1 MKNEKKIK
9 SYFLLVAFG
18 VLLYVVAINYRSL
31 LLGVR
36 YILAIINPFITGA
49 VIAFVINVPMRALET
64 GMYKKMKKKKA
75 RRILSLLTTL
85 VLLILVLWAVFTLIF
100 PELYSTI
107 ESIGQRV
114 PGAVEKAIQ
123 WGDKMAEKYPQI
135 EGYITEAE
143 KMLADFDWKEAL
155 TQSFNFVK
163 NGVGGFVNTTIDFV
177 GNLVNTVVNLGVGFV
192 FAIYILLQK
201 EKLASQCKQFCYAVL
216 KEDKADEAVRI
227 GKLAD
232 RIFSNFLS
240 GQVVEAIILGTMFF
254 LAMTIFSFPYAML
267 VGVLIA
273 ITALIPIFGAF
284 IGLAV
289 GAFLILMV
297 DPMQAVW
304 FIVMFF
310 VLQQIEGNL
319 IYPNVVGNS
328 IGLPGI
334 WVLIAVSTGGS
345 MFGVKGMLLFIPMF
359 SLIYTLVREYVKKQ
373 LMVKGIERKKWRVV
387 YATAGETKKLGTE
400 GKTVSGKKEE
410 GNKKQEGIP
419 SASKEETAMISQEA
433 VEIQKETVEIQEE
446 TVEEKQENII
456 IEEKTEKK
464 DGGKEVPK
472 EEEKALYGKKK
483 NKSLYKKKK

>member
-31 LLGVR
+31 LLGIR
-36 YILAIINPFITGA
+36 YILAIVNPFIVGI
-49 VIAFVINVPMRALET
+49 VIAFIINVPMRALET
-64 GMYKKMKKKKA
+64 GLYKKIKRK
-75 RRILSLLTTL
+75 RLGRVLSLLTTL
-85 VLLILVLWAVFTLIF
+85 LLLVLVLWAIFTLIF

-107 ESIGQRV
+107 ESIGLRV
-114 PGAVEKAIQ
+114 PGAIEKVME

-135 EGYITEAE
+135 EGYILEAE

-155 TQSFNFVK
+155 SQSFKFVK

-177 GNLVNTVVNLGVGFV
+177 GNLVNTVVNFGVGFV

-201 EKLASQCKQFCYAVL
+201 EKLASQCKQLCYALL
-216 KEDKADEAVRI
+216 KEEKADEVVRI

-232 RIFSNFLS
+232 RIFSSFLS

-254 LAMTIFSFPYAML
+254 IAMSIFKFPYAML

-273 ITALIPIFGAF
+273 VTALIPIFGSF

-297 DPMQAVW
+297 NPMQALW
-304 FIVMFF
+304 FIIMFF

-345 MFGVKGMLLFIPMF
+345 MFGIKGMLLFIPLF
-359 SLIYTLVREYVKKQ
+359 SLIYTLVREYVKKR
-373 LMVKGIERKKWRVV
+373 LMEKGIERKKWRVV
-387 YATAGETKKLGTE
+387 YAVARETKKTGAE
-400 GKTVSGKKEE
+400 RKTVSGKPDELKKKEE
-410 GNKKQEGIP
+410 ETS
-419 SASKEETAMISQEA
+419 SAPEEETEETE
-433 VEIQKETVEIQEE
+433 EIQKETVEVQEE
-446 TVEEKQENII
+446 ICSEKQEDIKI
-456 IEEKTEKK
+456 
-464 DGGKEVPK
+464 
-472 EEEKALYGKKK
+472 
-483 NKSLYKKKK
+483 